1 MKTSSETRSRDC
13 SCSYDIYRTQNLNWR
28 CMKPGTE
35 GWPYMQWDVKI
46 SKWTQ
51 LECYISK
58 EEFCEHTTPRPDHD
72 KVPCTSNVHIL
83 TSHSCSQMAKKR
95 LSFLLVKDQ
104 KQRALGVGVS
114 PLEPALRTEKIKL
127 IEVDPRCRFHWKEFG
142 SPGFS
147 TRVLHSPPPLPTLLL
162 VRGLR

>member
-1 MKTSSETRSRDC
+1 
-13 SCSYDIYRTQNLNWR
+13 
-28 CMKPGTE
+28 
-35 GWPYMQWDVKI
+35 
-46 SKWTQ
+46 
-51 LECYISK
+51 
-58 EEFCEHTTPRPDHD
+58 
-72 KVPCTSNVHIL
+72 
-83 TSHSCSQMAKKR
+83 MAKKR

-147 TRVLHSPPPLPTLLL
+147 TRVLHSPPTSYSTPCQGVEVGGKPFAD
-162 VRGLR
+162 RSHIPI